1 MIHLGEIFNQN
12 LGKRKIKSI
21 TTMLSIAL
29 MFLCISDLKAQNRID
44 KKDSGKITLKDIR
57 IDLQLH
63 TSTALWKM
71 KSTMDRGIAEVLY
84 DIHNGDWVNT
94 ERNEYVYSNERKSI
108 TIDHYNIYNE
118 AQEFMY
124 SNSTDITLDDDGR
137 LLTFYAEFI
146 ENIYTS
152 YEIFYNENG
161 RIDSLFAIDFEEGFS
176 ERIEVRFT
184 EITSDSL
191 SFEVTYID
199 NGVVDGV
206 DTNYAVERDGN
217 YTEYYVY
224 PDWTDRYT
232 YYNFS
237 MADFGSL
244 LTDDLF
250 LVEEYN
256 DEFYPNSGWIPYS
269 RSFFVD
275 DEGVNVSL
283 VSEYYDNG
291 EWFND
296 GAIDIGYDSEGRID
310 ELINYF
316 DDGQSVFYNERFR
329 VIYEQETSTDDLE
342 TSLPDQLT
350 LHQNYP
356 NPFNPSTNITY
367 ELSATSNVE
376 LKVYNM
382 LGKEV
387 AILVS
392 GRQSAGTHTLSFDA
406 SNLPSGLYVYRL
418 QAAGLTMSKSMM
430 LIK

>member
-1 MIHLGEIFNQN
+1 
-12 LGKRKIKSI
+12 
-21 TTMLSIAL
+21 
-29 MFLCISDLKAQNRID
+29 
-44 KKDSGKITLKDIR
+44 
-57 IDLQLH
+57 
-63 TSTALWKM
+63 
-71 KSTMDRGIAEVLY
+71 
-84 DIHNGDWVNT
+84 
-94 ERNEYVYSNERKSI
+94 
-108 TIDHYNIYNE
+108 
-118 AQEFMY
+118 MY